1 MRQLIKFGFIVGLT
15 ISSHVFSADPV
26 QGLYVGVLAG
36 VSHASNPQLNFS
48 VNQSSYNPTIT
59 LGPIGGGGGFSL
71 GYKVNRFRLEGEFLF
86 NINNYSE
93 AKIGPCTLIS
103 PTVLGPQ
110 GTCPEFI
117 EDNNIGFKGNTAG
130 LYGLFN
136 VFFDF
141 LSIDTNVNF
150 VPYVGLGVGG
160 AIIQNK
166 IQIQNSQYAS
176 SDAVQIS
183 IDKTVSKN
191 GIAGQG
197 IIGFSYYLDD
207 FATIGMDFRYLTTV
221 KSNSSNSRTNFNSNA
236 NSNSQFGIATINF
249 TGNFALDKGNK

>member
-1 MRQLIKFGFIVGLT
+1 MKQLIKFGFIVGLT
-15 ISSHVFSADPV
+15 ISSPVFSADPV

-36 VSHASNPQLNFS
+36 ISHASNPQLNFS
-48 VNQSSYNPTIT
+48 VDQASYNPTIT
-59 LGPIGGGGGFSL
+59 LGPVGGGGGFSL

-93 AKIGPCTLIS
+93 AKLGSCTLIS

-110 GTCPEFI
+110 GTCPDFI
-117 EDNNIGFKGNTAG
+117 EDNGLGFKGNTTG

-141 LSIDTNVNF
+141 LSTDTNVNF
-150 VPYVGLGVGG
+150 VPYVGFGVGG
-160 AIIQNK
+160 AMIRNK
-166 IQIQNSQYAS
+166 IQIQNNQYFDSGATP
-176 SDAVQIS
+176 IS
-183 IDKTVSKN
+183 LETTVSKN

-221 KSNSSNSRTNFNSNA
+221 KSNSSNNTISS
-236 NSNSQFGIATINF
+236 NSNSQFGVATINF
-249 TGNFALDKGNK
+249 TGNFALDKSK